1 MKEMCPKCRTWY
13 SVSCQRDRT
22 KVFICADCSGRQ
34 LEMINKKKY
43 IPIYDRRGYARVYG
57 WGGMPDAL
65 SLL

>member
-43 IPIYDRRGYARVYG
+43 TPIYDRRGYARVYG
-57 WGGMPDAL
+57 
-65 SLL
+65 